1 MNLADIQ
8 HLFQYTEWANL
19 RCMEAVVKLSDED
32 IHRDFRISH
41 GSVLGTL
48 AHMAGA
54 EWIWFERWNGRSP
67 TKEEAWPRWS
77 TESVP
82 DLTTLKARWLELA
95 EQRGKFVSQLDE
107 DELDT
112 LLEFKLLNGD
122 AGCMR
127 LVDQIQHVVNHATM
141 HRGQVVG
148 MIRQMGH
155 EPPSTDLLF
164 YLRQK

>member
-1 MNLADIQ
+1 V
-8 HLFQYTEWANL
+8 EW
-19 RCMEAVVKLSDED
+19 K
-32 IHRDFRISH
+32 I
-41 GSVLGTL
+41 
-48 AHMAGA
+48 
-54 EWIWFERWNGRSP
+54 P

-77 TESVP
+77 TGSVP